1 MEKEKKNINNMFEW
15 SKHEI
20 HQILIKNQQS
30 LEKMLDQL
38 YQDALRSFTEIK
50 GLSKE
55 IFN

>member
-20 HQILIKNQQS
+20 NQILIKNQQS